1 MLKKVPVLVV
11 ALALLLA
18 ASQLALAQQATDT
31 TQQPQ
36 QQAPSPDQP
45 TGEAQPSQPGSN
57 SFAQL
62 NENNELVVDCQ
73 ALTDGLAQLQQAGSS
88 QTTDPQAQSLIAQ
101 AESLLQLCE
110 ASGFT
115 PGGGGGTVP
124 VASEDA
130 GGSTPPP
137 PQG

>member
-1 MLKKVPVLVV
+1 MLKKVPILVV

-73 ALTDGLAQLQQAGSS
+73 ALSDGLAQLQQAGGT

-101 AESLLQLCE
+101 GESLLQLCE

-115 PGGGGGTVP
+115 PGAGGGTTVP

-130 GGSTPPP
+130 GGATPP